1 MWQHI
6 CRTILCHCSDKFDT
20 VKSFLDAV
28 AKGYGFVASHPDEAA
43 QLFLK
48 QVEAD
53 HSQEKL
59 PALDVKLVAES
70 LQMLSHHFLT
80 PSGVWGSQDVGRWN
94 QFLDWLSEQGL
105 LTTAVQSRN
114 PQEGQSVSLDDIR
127 GGEAGD
133 PIARSAIDAESLFTN
148 AFLPDSH

>member
-1 MWQHI
+1 MWQHT
-6 CRTILCHCSDKFDT
+6 CQNILRYCSDKSDT
-20 VKSFLDAV
+20 VKAFLDAV
-28 AKGYGFVASHPDEAA
+28 AEGYKFVASHPDEAA

-70 LQMLSHHFLT
+70 LQMLSRHFLT
-80 PSGVWGSQDVGRWN
+80 PSGAWGSQDAGRWSR
-94 QFLDWLSEQGL
+94 FLDWLSEQGL

-114 PQEGQSVSLDDIR
+114 PQAEQSASLDDIR
-127 GGEAGD
+127 GGKAGD
-133 PIARSAIDAESLFTN
+133 PISRSAIDAASLFTN

>member
-6 CRTILCHCSDKFDT
+6 CQFLCHCSDKSDA
-20 VKSFLDAV
+20 VKAFLVAV
-28 AKGYGFVASHPDEAA
+28 AKGYQFAASHPDEAA

-80 PSGVWGSQDVGRWN
+80 PGGAWGSQDIGRWN
-94 QFLDWLSEQGL
+94 QFLDWLSGQRL
-105 LTTAVQSRN
+105 LTTAVQSRS

-127 GGEAGD
+127 GGRAGD
-133 PIARSAIDAESLFTN
+133 PISRSAIDAASLFTN
-148 AFLPDSH
+148 AFLPNSH